1 MLRADSKVLQARVQF
16 ICASGPSRAE
26 REAVGAR
33 LSQDEFLAARDRPQ
47 SRHLSS
53 EARANLTTIL
63 YPFSV
68 KLALGDSVRMS
79 VAEHD
84 AMHVYRKLVDDL
96 LSRAEQIKKDAQ
108 IEPPLTE
115 AHLGESIWAIQVE
128 EERLVEQLSQ
138 QTRFA
143 AVELAFREKFYSL
156 LV

>member
-1 MLRADSKVLQARVQF
+1 
-16 ICASGPSRAE
+16 
-26 REAVGAR
+26 
-33 LSQDEFLAARDRPQ
+33 
-47 SRHLSS
+47 
-53 EARANLTTIL
+53 
-63 YPFSV
+63 
-68 KLALGDSVRMS
+68 MS

-156 LV
+156 LANTTIDEPSFIRMWNLLDIISIFSDNGWLRSSSLVNEQLADRA